1 MTVRAY
7 ISNVNPEFEG
17 LNIRYLWRT
26 VFLGPDVNANPPNKW
41 DADNVPQLL
50 RTPDMNDQACRAAVR
65 DAIQERATALGYG
78 ELEADPEL
86 IDDIF
91 RKL

>member
-41 DADNVPQLL
+41 DADNVHSY
-50 RTPDMNDQACRAAVR
+50 C
-65 DAIQERATALGYG
+65 ERQ
-78 ELEADPEL
+78 
-86 IDDIF
+86 I
-91 RKL
+91 